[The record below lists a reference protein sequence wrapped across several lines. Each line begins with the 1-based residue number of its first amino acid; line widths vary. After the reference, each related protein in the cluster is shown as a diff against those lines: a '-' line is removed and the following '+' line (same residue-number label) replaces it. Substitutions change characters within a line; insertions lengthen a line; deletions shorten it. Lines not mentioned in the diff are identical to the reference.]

1 MLKLGFLTYEDV
13 GLIPCALS
21 VTNED
26 QPNALRRHNSLLYLV
41 EELREAEEDLW
52 DGIPSASSW
61 NELATSG

>member
-26 QPNALRRHNSLLYLV
+26 QPNTLRCHKSFLYLV
-41 EELREAEEDLW
+41 EGLREAEEDLRGW
-52 DGIPSASSW
+52 NSLASSW
-61 NELATSG
+61 NELATGG